1 MFPNLST
8 NEASLSAAQPAG
20 GLGRL
25 VNELS
30 VEFVSILD
38 LDELIETVARRVG
51 EVIDYK
57 FFSLFL
63 VDEARGGLVWK
74 KAVGYSPEE
83 VETWKV
89 IPFDRSVASA
99 AWREGQT
106 INVGDVSRDSR
117 YLPIATEEGS
127 RPQSEIA
134 VPLSLPRENR
144 IVGVMT
150 LESLEPNYFT
160 SDHERALNAL
170 GNHLAVALEHA
181 RVYDELRRRTREM
194 RTLIEIGH
202 EIASIL
208 DLDRLLNH
216 IAALLD
222 RIINYEF
229 LLVGLIDEAR
239 EEFVWHVEEG
249 YGATKREHA
258 TRTKI
263 SHGVVGRA
271 VRERR
276 TQIVGDVSR
285 DPDYYLSG
293 KWVGQGQ
300 RSEIAVPLIYE
311 DKVIGVLALESSHVN
326 AFDEYHGRL
335 LENIAN
341 NLSIA
346 VANARLYAEHV
357 ERERQLE
364 RE

>member
-1 MFPNLST
+1 MLPNLST
-8 NEASLSAAQPAG
+8 NDASSSATQSAQ

-30 VEFVSILD
+30 VEFISILD

-51 EVIDYK
+51 EVIDCQ
-57 FFSLFL
+57 FFGLFL
-63 VDEARGGLVWK
+63 VDEAGGGLIWK

-83 VETWKV
+83 APAGKV

-99 AWREGQT
+99 AWREGHT

-117 YLPIATEEGS
+117 YLPVATEEWS
-127 RPQSEIA
+127 HPRSEIA
-134 VPLSLPRENR
+134 VPLRLERENR

-150 LESLEPNYFT
+150 MESLEPNYFT
-160 SDHERALNAL
+160 RDHERALSAL

-222 RIINYEF
+222 RIIDYEF

-239 EEFVWHVEEG
+239 EEFVWHIEEG

-258 TRTKI
+258 SRTKV

-285 DPDYYLSG
+285 DPDYYVS
-293 KWVGQGQ
+293 
-300 RSEIAVPLIYE
+300 R
-311 DKVIGVLALESSHVN
+311 
-326 AFDEYHGRL
+326 
-335 LENIAN
+335 
-341 NLSIA
+341 
-346 VANARLYAEHV
+346 
-357 ERERQLE
+357 
-364 RE
+364 